1 VFTEC
6 AQRLA
11 LRVFTAVPAE
21 SDSGESTETLRRTR
35 IEYLFLTCL
44 SRYPTDIE
52 YQSVAKYLESQL
64 SQLTENQE
72 NANAVIG
79 EQPFPKTV
87 ATSTAAAWVALSRV
101 ILNLDE
107 FITKE

>member
-1 VFTEC
+1 
-6 AQRLA
+6 
-11 LRVFTAVPAE
+11 
-21 SDSGESTETLRRTR
+21 
-35 IEYLFLTCL
+35 
-44 SRYPTDIE
+44 
-52 YQSVAKYLESQL
+52 VAKYLESQL

-72 NANAVIG
+72 NANAIIG

-87 ATSTAAAWVALSRV
+87 ATSTAAAWVALGRV

>member
-1 VFTEC
+1 MFNEC
-6 AQRLA
+6 AQHLA
-11 LRVFTAVPAE
+11 LRVLNAIPV
-21 SDSGESTETLRRTR
+21 DNGSGKSIELLQRTR

-44 SRYPTDIE
+44 SRYPTDSE
-52 YQSVAKYLESQL
+52 YQSVGKYLESQL
-64 SQLTENQE
+64 SQLTENPE
-72 NANAVIG
+72 NANAITG
-79 EQPFPKTV
+79 DWFFPETV